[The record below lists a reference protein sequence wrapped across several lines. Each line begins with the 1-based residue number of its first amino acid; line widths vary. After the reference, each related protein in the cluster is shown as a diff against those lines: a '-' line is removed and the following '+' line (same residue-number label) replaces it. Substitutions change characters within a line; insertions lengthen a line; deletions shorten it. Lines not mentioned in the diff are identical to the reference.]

1 MKTLITTLNSKFIH
15 TSLSLR
21 LLYVASY
28 HEHDVDFK
36 EYTIKDSLEHIVED
50 ILRMQCQIV
59 AFSSRIYSKNMC
71 YAKEKA
77 TKYHYYFRW
86 SRSDI

>member
-36 EYTIKDSLEHIVED
+36 EYTIKDSLEHIIED
-50 ILRMQCQIV
+50 I
-59 AFSSRIYSKNMC
+59 
-71 YAKEKA
+71 
-77 TKYHYYFRW
+77 
-86 SRSDI
+86 